1 MNTLPYLQPIKS
13 NLSGDEIIDSLRKG
27 HVVRREAW
35 IDGVYI
41 RICNE
46 QGFDENG
53 NAIVD
58 PNIPMYTDCTNGYFL
73 HLAYSTQ
80 PLKGTT
86 YRRESRGSEGVGMLF
101 ENDWIDCGF
110 VDKKTWNSTIRE
122 YKDAVRHN
130 IINYVQES

>member
-1 MNTLPYLQPIKS
+1 MNTLPYFQPIKS
-13 NLSGDEIIDSLRKG
+13 NLSGGEIIDSLRKG
-27 HVVRREAW
+27 HIVRREAW

-46 QGFDENG
+46 LGFDENG
-53 NAIVD
+53 NAIVQ
-58 PNIPMYTDCTNGYFL
+58 NQIYTDCTNGYFL
-73 HLAYSTQ
+73 HIAYSRQ

-86 YRRESRGSEGVGMLF
+86 YMTSDRSSEGVGMLF